1 MTSSQ
6 RFKELLNFK
15 QNTYKENN
23 AYYSKTSRMSKKKE
37 STKTC
42 QISLKNKIQ

>member
-6 RFKELLNFK
+6 RFKQLSNFK

-23 AYYSKTSRMSKKKE
+23 AHHSKTSRMSKKKV
-37 STKTC
+37 
-42 QISLKNKIQ
+42 LKPAKYH